1 VEAEHKGGQFNA
13 LQEAIA
19 AQQTRK
25 ADLEK
30 VPYPG
35 HYPGPYP
42 GPYLALYLATI

>member
-19 AQQTRK
+19 AQQARK

-35 HYPGPYP
+35 PYLAF
-42 GPYLALYLATI
+42 YLALYLATI